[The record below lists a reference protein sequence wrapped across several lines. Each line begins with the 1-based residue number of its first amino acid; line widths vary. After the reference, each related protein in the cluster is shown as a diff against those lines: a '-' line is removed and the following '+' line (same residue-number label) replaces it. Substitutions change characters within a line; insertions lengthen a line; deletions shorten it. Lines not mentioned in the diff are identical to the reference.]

1 MKPVLKWAGGKR
13 QLMDALMSFINKD
26 TIGNGRYFEPFFG
39 GGSLFF
45 NLEVNNAVINDFN
58 KEIVNVYNVIK
69 NDPETLIKLLHK
81 HEAKNNPDYFY
92 EIRAKDRSK
101 VFSNP
106 HIYSD
111 TYKASRTIYLNKTCF
126 NGLYRVNSKGFFNVP
141 FASYVHPLICDE
153 KNIREISKFLNES
166 NTQILNGD
174 FEDAVKEAKCGD
186 FIYFDPPYDY
196 ENKKGFVGYV
206 KEGFSHDDLLR
217 LKRVCDDLINRGCKV
232 LISNNDTA
240 FVRKTFK
247 GDNFKVVYE
256 TKKLKANR
264 SINCKGNKRKNAEEV
279 LIYGRRKED

>member
-1 MKPVLKWAGGKR
+1 MRPVLKWAGGKR
-13 QLMDALMSFINKD
+13 QLMDALMSFINKES
-26 TIGNGRYFEPFFG
+26 IGDGRYFEPFFG

-45 NLEVNNAVINDFN
+45 SLEVNNAVINDFN
-58 KEIVNVYNVIK
+58 KEIINVYKVIK
-69 NDPETLIKLLHK
+69 NDPETLIDLLHK
-81 HEAKNNPDYFY
+81 HESNNNSEYFY

-101 VFSNP
+101 VFSNS

-111 TYKASRTIYLNKTCF
+111 AYKASRTIYLNKTCF

-166 NTQILNGD
+166 NTQILSCD

-186 FIYFDPPYDY
+186 FVYFDPPYDY
-196 ENKKGFVGYV
+196 ENKSGFVGYV
-206 KEGFSHDDLLR
+206 KEGFSHNDLLR
-217 LKRVCDDLINRGCKV
+217 LKRVCDDLINRGCRV

-256 TKKLKANR
+256 TRKLKANR